1 MTRMTDYQTL
11 CGKLSALMDGVP
23 HRIANLANASAL
35 LYAELED
42 LNWAGFYFLEGG
54 KLVLGPFQGK
64 PACIEI
70 EVGKGVCGT
79 AVQEERTQLVPDVHL
94 FPGHIACDSASNSE
108 IVAKAQR
115 LHGAQVHQGVVA
127 DALKATGQGEVP
139 DVPVVPVRRFR
150 PAEDQHVLPRGARS
164 SMGKRPVGERRDRQ
178 AEERIRQHR
187 VLIAGERPQD
197 RDGRGLT
204 AHGEP
209 PVC

>member
-11 CGKLSALMDGVP
+11 CEKLSALMEGVP
-23 HRIANLANASAL
+23 HRVANLANASAL

-79 AVQEERTQLVPDVHL
+79 AVQEERSQLVPDVHL

-108 IVAKAQR
+108 IVVP
-115 LHGAQVHQGVVA
+115 LWVNGTIVGVL
-127 DALKATGQGEVP
+127 DIDSPWPG
-139 DVPVVPVRRFR
+139 RFT
-150 PAEDQHVLPRGARS
+150 AEDQAGL
-164 SMGKRPVGERRDRQ
+164 EQ
-178 AEERIRQHR
+178 AAGI
-187 VLIAGERPQD
+187 IAQM
-197 RDGRGLT
+197 LT
-204 AHGEP
+204 R
-209 PVC
+209 CS